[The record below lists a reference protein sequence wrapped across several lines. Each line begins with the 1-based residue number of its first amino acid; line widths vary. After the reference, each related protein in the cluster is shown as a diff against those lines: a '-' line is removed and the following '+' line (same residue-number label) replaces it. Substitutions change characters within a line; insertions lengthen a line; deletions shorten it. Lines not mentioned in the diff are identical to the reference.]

1 MLKQI
6 IIIFYPFF
14 IYLINFFLTKK
25 NLLPNYS
32 GDSHQKFFNKNKIQ
46 LSGGIFLIPIF
57 FVITF
62 DQSIILTI
70 SILSIFLLGLFS
82 DIGFF
87 SSAKLRF
94 LIQSIIIFLFLSNS
108 NTLLTS
114 VRIDFFDLILENYFI
129 SLFFTFFCLMILING
144 TNFIDGLN
152 GLVLTYYL
160 IITFIIFNLKLFE
173 HSFLNNLN
181 IILIIIIFIYLILF
195 NIFNKLYIGDSGSYL
210 IGFLFGYFFLQI
222 YESNQ
227 LLSPYFVAL
236 LLWYPAFEILFS
248 IIRKIKF
255 KKSPF
260 KPDNKHFHHL
270 LFLYIYKKFKINNNL
285 SNNLTALV
293 IILYNTLVFYIAVQ
307 NIYHTAL
314 QVSLLAFNA
323 SVYLILYLK
332 LNKFQKL

>member
-1 MLKQI
+1 MSKI
-6 IIIFYPFF
+6 IIIILYPFF
-14 IYLINFFLTKK
+14 IYLVNFLLTKK

-32 GDSHQKFFNKNKIQ
+32 GDNHQKFFNKNKIQ

-57 FVITF
+57 FIITY
-62 DQSIILTI
+62 DYSIVLLV
-70 SILSIFLLGLFS
+70 SIFSIFLLGLFS

-94 LIQSIIIFLFLSNS
+94 LIQSMIIFLFLFYSDS
-108 NTLLTS
+108 TLTS
-114 VRIDFFDLILENYFI
+114 VRIDVFDLMLKNYLF
-129 SLFFTFFCLMILING
+129 SLFFTLFCLMILING

-160 IITFIIFNLKLFE
+160 MIIFIIFNLRLFE
-173 HSFLNNLN
+173 YSFLNNLDV
-181 IILIIIIFIYLILF
+181 ILIMMVFIYLIFF
-195 NIFNKLYIGDSGSYL
+195 NIFNQLYIGDSGSYL
-210 IGFLFGYFFLQI
+210 IGFLFGYFLLQI

-227 LLSPYFVAL
+227 LLSPFFIAL

-270 LFLYIYKKFKINNNL
+270 LFLYILKKFKFNNNL
-285 SNNLTALV
+285 SNNLSAL
-293 IILYNTLVFYIAVQ
+293 IIIFYNALIFLVAVQ
-307 NIYHTAL
+307 NIQHTAL
-314 QVSLLAFNA
+314 QVSLLFFNA
-323 SVYLILYLK
+323 SIYLILYLK
-332 LNKFQKL
+332 FNQSQNL

>member
-114 VRIDFFDLILENYFI
+114 VRIDFFDLILENYLI
-129 SLFFTFFCLMILING
+129 SLFFTVFCLMILING
-144 TNFIDGLN
+144 TNFISDELSN
-152 GLVLTYYL
+152 FEVSK
-160 IITFIIFNLKLFE
+160 FNLNT
-173 HSFLNNLN
+173 FLN
-181 IILIIIIFIYLILF
+181 
-195 NIFNKLYIGDSGSYL
+195 
-210 IGFLFGYFFLQI
+210 
-222 YESNQ
+222 
-227 LLSPYFVAL
+227 P
-236 LLWYPAFEILFS
+236 
-248 IIRKIKF
+248 
-255 KKSPF
+255 
-260 KPDNKHFHHL
+260 
-270 LFLYIYKKFKINNNL
+270 
-285 SNNLTALV
+285 
-293 IILYNTLVFYIAVQ
+293 
-307 NIYHTAL
+307 
-314 QVSLLAFNA
+314 
-323 SVYLILYLK
+323 
-332 LNKFQKL
+332 

>member
-1 MLKQI
+1 MLKTI

-14 IYLINFFLTKK
+14 IYLVNFFLTKK

-32 GDSHQKFFNKNKIQ
+32 GDNHQKFFNKNKIQ

-57 FVITF
+57 FIITY
-62 DQSIILTI
+62 DHSIILII
-70 SILSIFLLGLFS
+70 SISSIFLLGLFS

-94 LIQSIIIFLFLSNS
+94 LIQSVIIFLFLFYS
-108 NTLLTS
+108 NTTLTS
-114 VRIDFFDLILENYFI
+114 VRIDTFDLILENYLF
-129 SLFFTFFCLMILING
+129 SLFFTLFCLMILING

-160 IITFIIFNLKLFE
+160 IIIFIIFNLKLFE
-173 HSFLNNLN
+173 YSFLNNLDV
-181 IILIIIIFIYLILF
+181 ILIMMILIYLILF
-195 NIFNKLYIGDSGSYL
+195 NIFNQLYIGDSGSYL
-210 IGFLFGYFFLQI
+210 IGFLFGYLLLQI

-227 LLSPYFVAL
+227 LLSPYFIAL

-248 IIRKIKF
+248 IIRKINF

-270 LFLYIYKKFKINNNL
+270 LFLYIYKKFKFNNNISNNL
-285 SNNLTALV
+285 SALV
-293 IILYNTLVFYIAVQ
+293 IILYNTLIFLIAVQ
-307 NIYHTAL
+307 NIHYTVL
-314 QVSLLAFNA
+314 QVSLLIFNA
-323 SVYLILYLK
+323 SIYLILYLK
-332 LNKFQKL
+332 LNQFQKL